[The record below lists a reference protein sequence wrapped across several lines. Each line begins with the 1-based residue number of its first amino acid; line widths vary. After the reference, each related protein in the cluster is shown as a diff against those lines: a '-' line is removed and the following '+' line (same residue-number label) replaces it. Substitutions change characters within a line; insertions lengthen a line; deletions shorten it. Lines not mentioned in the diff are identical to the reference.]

1 MFKIFLK
8 LAFRTLKRQQVYA
21 FISILGLGTGTAVL
35 LLIAMYIDDELK
47 YDKHHANYSNIY
59 RLVYIYNKDG
69 LGEESAVSPFMLGP
83 TIESQYPDIVE
94 SSVRLFNFQLNT
106 QLVEGPKAKKY
117 ESGFYYT
124 DQSVFEVFTIPLIT
138 KVSETPLNSP
148 YQVVISEKAAM
159 EYFGT
164 TDVLLQKITV
174 EEGLE
179 LVITGVFQSFPPQSH
194 FQADFLASLSSTK
207 LQDNNNW
214 LWNACWT
221 YLKIKDPARLHELQ
235 SNFPNI
241 VSTYFVGAEK
251 EYISLRLQPLSRIH
265 LYSKLTYELQR
276 NSNINHLYVL
286 GGIGIAVFLIAFIN
300 FLNLTTT
307 SSTRR
312 AREIGIKK
320 INGAT
325 RTQIV
330 IQFLVEGII
339 FSMLALLLA
348 LVLIEISLPFFN
360 AYTQKHINI
369 FSFFQ
374 LHIFF
379 TAIGMMFLSGIL
391 GSLYPVLY
399 ISALNPHHILKGLY
413 LKNTVS
419 LRLTRVLV
427 FTQFMLSIVLL
438 IMALFNLKQ
447 ILYVQNADLGFNHDK
462 IVVLPI
468 YNTPILDEYDDFR
481 DELKKSKNI
490 ANSTA
495 MREIIGVSHNTAKF
509 TPYGFAAGKAQY
521 YPDMMVWY
529 GFHETFDIK
538 LLAGRVFDENNK
550 SDLTDAVII
559 NRELAQHLGY
569 TDFEAILGKTFHSF
583 DGNERI
589 IGVTENININSL
601 HSKVGP
607 FVMHMGGGKLSFNA
621 KYMGIKLID
630 GYELEGLKD
639 LKKAWNKFV
648 PERPFTYSFLEDELM
663 KLYLPEKV
671 ISGLSMIFTMLALL
685 IASMGI
691 LGLTSF
697 LTELRT
703 REIAIRK
710 VLGGTLVDIL
720 QLYAKEFTRLVLL
733 ANLLAYPISYLSVTA
748 WFDIYA
754 YRTSID
760 ILSFVVS
767 SLVATGFIF
776 GAIVYQSYKAMQ
788 MNTLTAI
795 KYE

>member
-1 MFKIFLK
+1 MFKIFFK

-21 FISILGLGTGTAVL
+21 IISILGLATGSAVL

-83 TIESQYPDIVE
+83 TIESQFPEVVE

-106 QLVEGPKAKKY
+106 QLVAGPKQKKY
-117 ESGFYYT
+117 ETGFYYT
-124 DQSVFEVFTIPLIT
+124 DQSVFDVFTIPFIS
-138 KVSETPLNSP
+138 KASDAPLNSP
-148 YQVVISEKAAM
+148 YQVVISEKAAL

-164 TDVLLQKITV
+164 TEVLLKTITV

-179 LVITGVFQSFPPQSH
+179 LIITGVFENFPHQSH
-194 FQADFLASLSSTK
+194 FHADFLASLSSTK
-207 LQDNNNW
+207 LQDNSNW

-221 YLKIKDPARLHELQ
+221 YLKVKDVSKLQDLQ

-241 VSTYFVGAEK
+241 VNTYFYGAEK
-251 EYISLRLQPLSRIH
+251 EHISLRLQPLSKIH
-265 LYSKLTYELQR
+265 LQSKLTYELQR
-276 NSNINHLYVL
+276 NSNINHLFVL
-286 GGIGIAVFLIAFIN
+286 GGIGVSVFLIAFIN

-320 INGAT
+320 INGAN
-325 RTQIV
+325 RTHIV
-330 IQFLVEGII
+330 IQFLVEGVL
-339 FSMLALLLA
+339 FSLMG
-348 LVLIEISLPFFN
+348 LVISLVAIELFLPTFN
-360 AYTQKHINI
+360 MYTHKHISI
-369 FSFFQ
+369 LSFFQ
-374 LHIFF
+374 PHIFF
-379 TAIGMMFLSGIL
+379 AAIGLLIASGIL

-399 ISALNPHHILKGLY
+399 ISALNPHHILKGYY

-419 LRLTRVLV
+419 LRLTKVLV
-427 FTQFMLSIVLL
+427 FTQFTLSIVLL

-447 ILYVQNADLGFNHDK
+447 IMFVQNADLGFNHDK
-462 IVVLPI
+462 VIILPI
-468 YNTPILDEYDDFR
+468 YNTPVLDEYVDFTN
-481 DELKKSKNI
+481 ELRKSPNI
-490 ANSTA
+490 QNLTA

-521 YPDMMVWY
+521 YPDLMVWY

-538 LLAGRVFDENNK
+538 LLAGRPFDEKNK

-559 NRELAQHLGY
+559 NKELAQHLGY

-621 KYMGIKLID
+621 KYMAIKLTE
-630 GYELEGLKD
+630 GAELEGLKD
-639 LKKAWNKFV
+639 INKAWTKFV
-648 PERPFTYSFLEDELM
+648 PDRPFTYTLLEDELM

-671 ISGLSMIFTMLALL
+671 ISSLSMIFTVLALM

-720 QLYAKEFTRLVLL
+720 QLYAKEFSRLVIL
-733 ANLLAYPISYLSVTA
+733 ANLLAYPISYISVNA

-754 YRTSID
+754 YRTNID
-760 ILSFVVS
+760 ILSFIVS